1 MRCATE
7 THAKR
12 SVLRPARVHQ
22 RSTSLASLT
31 LGVLRWGERHGLERD
46 RILHAIALDERV
58 LHEVDGRIAA
68 ESHLLAWRETE
79 RVLGDADLALRSAS
93 SLLEPASFGVV
104 GLLAMTSPTVG
115 DSLERAVRYGRLL
128 NEGLRSKAYASGEL
142 LIVEIETRMPAP
154 RTFIACALVAY
165 LLFMRRWTGQPV
177 RVRRVSF
184 RHDRPESTRAYEELL
199 ACPVDFGQ
207 PIDAI
212 VFDREVLDLPLVTA
226 QDDVAA
232 YLERR
237 ARALDERLA
246 LGGDGRA
253 LASSV
258 ADAVRDAIDA
268 GDVSIA
274 KVARRLGASA
284 RSVQRALAR
293 ENLEFRQIVDDVR
306 SVMAVRLVTLTD
318 TPIETIAERL
328 GYAEAKAFRR
338 AFRRWSGVSPS
349 EMRHGD
355 ASE

>member
-1 MRCATE
+1 VA
-7 THAKR
+7 
-12 SVLRPARVHQ
+12 Q

-31 LGVLRWGERHGLERD
+31 LGVLRWGERHGLDRD
-46 RILHAIALDERV
+46 QILHTVAIDERA
-58 LHEVDGRIAA
+58 LHEVDGRISA
-68 ESHLLAWRETE
+68 EAHLLAWRETE
-79 RVLGDADLALRSAS
+79 RVLGDPDFALRSAS

-115 DSLERAVRYGRLL
+115 DSLGRAVRYGRVI
-128 NEGLRSKAYASGEL
+128 NEGLRTKAYVSGEL
-142 LIVEIETRMPAP
+142 LIVELETHMPAP
-154 RTFIACALVAY
+154 RTFIACALLAY
-165 LLFMRRWTGQPV
+165 VLFMRRWTGQPV
-177 RVRRVSF
+177 SVRRVSF
-184 RHDRPESTRAYEELL
+184 RHDQPEASRAYEEVF

-207 PIDAI
+207 PNDAV

-246 LGGDGRA
+246 VGGDTRA

-274 KVARRLGASA
+274 KVARRLGAST
-284 RSVQRALAR
+284 RTVQRALAK

-306 SVMAVRLVTLTD
+306 SGMAIRLVTLSD
-318 TPIETIAERL
+318 TPIEAIAERL

-349 EMRHGD
+349 EMRCADRVGD
-355 ASE
+355 DADDESP